1 MLPCVSRYAVAAIRP
16 DPAVPSRRGDHA
28 RAEILATP
36 TQIAHRVFPGSGTKT
51 QETPRQRH
59 DRGTLH
65 GRPPFLTSTLPA
77 DPRFSAP
84 QNPARVVGSGYI
96 QFPPQR
102 PFAGPLLTQ
111 PPTVSVRDPR
121 SAKRSASKSS
131 AIPVASRDAPRDARG
146 DSHGACR
153 PRVEQMHLDAA
164 TDERARAPPSR
175 LDLRPSDCRL
185 PPRARR
191 LRRYASIRAR
201 TTTAKRL
208 PRGVEKRQQARGSSA
223 RARPSPAAAGVLRP
237 ASPPAVPA
245 ALPAAIPAAAAAA
258 AVPAIRPGA
267 AAAVPATLRPAVR
280 PAPRWPAAGASR
292 AQPVRRRSG
301 AGHGA
306 AAAAEA
312 DGAGE
317 PARDACAEGTEAGA
331 EEPRGGAGDGAA
343 RRARAA
349 ARRAARARGARA
361 AETPEDAPRRDRRDA
376 GGTPARGARGAE
388 TPPGVG
394 DPRRAIRRA
403 RLEVAGEAQPEEAPR
418 SRRGVTRDVPT
429 SRRPPRDVKTFT
441 REPLRAREAARAKPR
456 RSTNVLRRSAL
467 RRSGGEKPNRL
478 GEDEAENPKTQK
490 PKNPKTQKRR
500 SARLDGP
507 RSFEGAIFTPSL
519 VRSSSKT
526 RGVSQV
532 RTARAFVVAIRRRR
546 IGAARINLFSRVVRS
561 RHRRNSAAET
571 GRVSL

>member
-131 AIPVASRDAPRDARG
+131 AIPVASQDAPRDARG

-175 LDLRPSDCRL
+175 LDLRPSDRRL
-185 PPRARR
+185 PPARR
-191 LRRYASIRAR
+191 LRRYASIRVR

-317 PARDACAEGTEAGA
+317 PARDARAEGTEAGA

-349 ARRAARARGARA
+349 ARRAARARGAR
-361 AETPEDAPRRDRRDA
+361 
-376 GGTPARGARGAE
+376 GAE
-388 TPPGVG
+388 TPPRVR
-394 DPRRAIRRA
+394 DPRRA
-403 RLEVAGEAQPEEAPR
+403 V
-418 SRRGVTRDVPT
+418 
-429 SRRPPRDVKTFT
+429 
-441 REPLRAREAARAKPR
+441 
-456 RSTNVLRRSAL
+456 
-467 RRSGGEKPNRL
+467 
-478 GEDEAENPKTQK
+478 
-490 PKNPKTQKRR
+490 
-500 SARLDGP
+500 
-507 RSFEGAIFTPSL
+507 
-519 VRSSSKT
+519 
-526 RGVSQV
+526 
-532 RTARAFVVAIRRRR
+532 
-546 IGAARINLFSRVVRS
+546 
-561 RHRRNSAAET
+561 
-571 GRVSL
+571 

>member
-175 LDLRPSDCRL
+175 LDLRPSDRRL

-317 PARDACAEGTEAGA
+317 PARDARAEGTEAGA
-331 EEPRGGAGDGAA
+331 EEPREPRGGAGDGAA

-349 ARRAARARGARA
+349 ARRAARARGARG

-388 TPPGVG
+388 TPPRVG
-394 DPRRAIRRA
+394 DPRGAVRRA

-429 SRRPPRDVKTFT
+429 SAARREDVHARASPRA
-441 REPLRAREAARAKPR
+441 RSRAREAATFHERSPPERAPAFRRREAEPSRRR
-456 RSTNVLRRSAL
+456 RSR
-467 RRSGGEKPNRL
+467 KPK
-478 GEDEAENPKTQK
+478 NPKTQK
-490 PKNPKTQKRR
+490 PKNPKTSIRAPRRAAELRGGNFYAFPRALVVEDARSIAGPHRAGLRRGDPSSTDRRGANESFFTRR
-500 SARLDGP
+500 SFPAP
-507 RSFEGAIFTPSL
+507 
-519 VRSSSKT
+519 
-526 RGVSQV
+526 
-532 RTARAFVVAIRRRR
+532 
-546 IGAARINLFSRVVRS
+546 
-561 RHRRNSAAET
+561 
-571 GRVSL
+571 

>member
-175 LDLRPSDCRL
+175 LDLRPSDRRL

-317 PARDACAEGTEAGA
+317 PARDARAEGTEAGA
-331 EEPRGGAGDGAA
+331 EEPRGAAPATARPGVPAPRLAGQP
-343 RRARAA
+343 ARAA
-349 ARRAARARGARA
+349 PAAQKPRKMLPGAIVGTLVEPPRAAPAAQKPPPASVIRA
-361 AETPEDAPRRDRRDA
+361 AQSDAPVSKSQAKRNRKKLREA
-376 GGTPARGARGAE
+376 GGA
-388 TPPGVG
+388 
-394 DPRRAIRRA
+394 
-403 RLEVAGEAQPEEAPR
+403 
-418 SRRGVTRDVPT
+418 
-429 SRRPPRDVKTFT
+429 
-441 REPLRAREAARAKPR
+441 
-456 RSTNVLRRSAL
+456 
-467 RRSGGEKPNRL
+467 
-478 GEDEAENPKTQK
+478 
-490 PKNPKTQKRR
+490 
-500 SARLDGP
+500 
-507 RSFEGAIFTPSL
+507 
-519 VRSSSKT
+519 
-526 RGVSQV
+526 
-532 RTARAFVVAIRRRR
+532 
-546 IGAARINLFSRVVRS
+546 
-561 RHRRNSAAET
+561 
-571 GRVSL
+571 